1 MRRFETFSDVLR
13 RLWQLF
19 SSLHSV
25 VQRWVCRDGISVIV
39 VAVEFVVVFGV
50 AAMGVQGW
58 YGISEE
64 GFL

>member
-1 MRRFETFSDVLR
+1 M
-13 RLWQLF
+13 
-19 SSLHSV
+19 
-25 VQRWVCRDGISVIV
+25 IV

>member
-1 MRRFETFSDVLR
+1 M
-13 RLWQLF
+13 
-19 SSLHSV
+19 
-25 VQRWVCRDGISVIV
+25 QRWVCRDGISVIV